1 MASLSIS
8 LYFALSITLYFSLPG
23 LLLAFMAQFILRSVW
38 SKYSKV
44 SSEINVP
51 GAQVARYILDSSG
64 LRNVKVEETRGF
76 LSDHYDPSRKTLRL
90 SRQVYQG
97 NSVAAIGVAAHE
109 VGHALQDSQSY
120 RPLALRSKMILSVQY
135 GSWLGPILFSI
146 GLASPS
152 IWGQILAF
160 AGLILFSGTVLFA
173 LLTLPVEF
181 DASKR
186 AKQAL
191 VDHGLVFSQQ
201 ELSGVSTVL
210 NAAAL
215 SYVAAAVQAFM
226 ALLQYLYMF
235 LMLDRKR
242 DKEEKPA

>member
-1 MASLSIS
+1 MDALTIS
-8 LYFALSITLYFSLPG
+8 LYFSFPG
-23 LLLAFMAQFILRSVW
+23 LLLAFFAQLILRTAW
-38 SKYSKV
+38 NKYSKV

-64 LRNVKVEETRGF
+64 LGHVKVEETRGF
-76 LSDHYDPSRKTLRL
+76 LSDHYDPSKKTLRL

-146 GLASPS
+146 GLAIPS
-152 IWGQILAF
+152 TWGRILAMV
-160 AGLILFSGTVLFA
+160 GLILFSGTVLFA
-173 LLTLPVEF
+173 LITLPVEY

-191 VDHGLVFSQQ
+191 VDQELVISQQ
-201 ELSGVSTVL
+201 ELSGVSIVL

-215 SYVAAAVQAFM
+215 TYVAGAVQAFM
-226 ALLQYLYMF
+226 ALLQYLFVF

-242 DKEEKPA
+242 DKKEKSA

>member
-1 MASLSIS
+1 MDALTIS
-8 LYFALSITLYFSLPG
+8 LYFSFPG
-23 LLLAFMAQFILRSVW
+23 LLLAFFAQLILRSAW
-38 SKYSKV
+38 NKYSKV

-51 GAQVARYILDSSG
+51 GAQIARYILDSSG
-64 LRNVKVEETRGF
+64 LGHVKVEETRGF
-76 LSDHYDPSRKTLRL
+76 LSDHYDPSKKTLRL

-146 GLASPS
+146 GLAIPS
-152 IWGQILAF
+152 TWGRILAMV
-160 AGLILFSGTVLFA
+160 GLILFSGTVLFA
-173 LLTLPVEF
+173 LITLPVEY

-191 VDHGLVFSQQ
+191 VDQELVISQQ
-201 ELSGVSTVL
+201 ELSGVSIVL

-215 SYVAAAVQAFM
+215 TYVAGAVQAFM
-226 ALLQYLYMF
+226 ALLQYLFVF

-242 DKEEKPA
+242 DKKEKSA

>member
-1 MASLSIS
+1 MDALLSTS
-8 LYFALSITLYFSLPG
+8 LYLSLPG
-23 LLLAFMAQFILRSVW
+23 LLVAFVAQLILRSAW
-38 SKYSKV
+38 HKYSKV

-51 GAQVARYILDSSG
+51 GSQVARYILDSSG
-64 LRNVKVEETRGF
+64 LKHVKVEETRGF

-109 VGHALQDSQSY
+109 VGHALQHSQGY
-120 RPLALRSKMILSVQY
+120 RPMALRSKMIFSVHY
-135 GSWLGPILFSI
+135 GSWLGPILFSM
-146 GLASPS
+146 GLAIPS
-152 IWGQILAF
+152 TWGRILAMV
-160 AGLILFSGTVLFA
+160 GLILFSGTVLFA
-173 LLTLPVEF
+173 LITLPVEY

-191 VDHGLVFSQQ
+191 VDQGLVYSQQ
-201 ELSGVSTVL
+201 ELSGVKTVL

-215 SYVAAAVQAFM
+215 TYVAGAVQAFM
-226 ALLQYLYMF
+226 ALLQYLYVF

-242 DKEEKPA
+242 DKEEKPT

>member
-1 MASLSIS
+1 MDALTIS
-8 LYFALSITLYFSLPG
+8 LYFSFPG
-23 LLLAFMAQFILRSVW
+23 LLLAFFAQLILRSVW
-38 SKYSKV
+38 NQYSKV

-64 LRNVKVEETRGF
+64 LGHVKVEETRGF
-76 LSDHYDPSRKTLRL
+76 LSDHYEPSKKILRL

-146 GLASPS
+146 GLAIPS
-152 IWGQILAF
+152 TLGQILSTL
-160 AGLILFSGTVLFA
+160 GLILFSTTFLFA
-173 LLTLPVEF
+173 LITLPVEF

-186 AKQAL
+186 AKQVL
-191 VDHGLVFSQQ
+191 TDQGIVFSQQ
-201 ELSGVSTVL
+201 ELSGVSMVL

-215 SYVAAAVQAFM
+215 TYVAAAVQAFM
-226 ALLQYLYMF
+226 ALLQYLYVF

-242 DKEEKPA
+242 RKEEKPA

>member
-1 MASLSIS
+1 MDALTIS
-8 LYFALSITLYFSLPG
+8 LYLSFPG
-23 LLLAFMAQFILRSVW
+23 LLLAFFAQLILRTAW
-38 SKYSKV
+38 NKYSKV

-64 LRNVKVEETRGF
+64 LGHVKVEETRGF
-76 LSDHYDPSRKTLRL
+76 LSDHYDPSKKTLRL

-109 VGHALQDSQSY
+109 VGHALQESQSY
-120 RPLALRSKMILSVQY
+120 RPLALRSKMIFSVQY

-146 GLASPS
+146 GLAIPS
-152 IWGQILAF
+152 TWGRILAMV
-160 AGLILFSGTVLFA
+160 GLILFSGTVLFA
-173 LLTLPVEF
+173 LITLPVEY

-191 VDHGLVFSQQ
+191 VDQGLVFSQQ
-201 ELSGVSTVL
+201 ELKGVNMVL

-215 SYVAAAVQAFM
+215 TYVAGAVQAFM
-226 ALLQYLYMF
+226 ALLQYLYVF

-242 DKEEKPA
+242 DEKEKPN

>member
-1 MASLSIS
+1 MDALTIS
-8 LYFALSITLYFSLPG
+8 LYFSFPG
-23 LLLAFMAQFILRSVW
+23 LLLAFFAQLILRSAW
-38 SKYSKV
+38 NKYSKV

-51 GAQVARYILDSSG
+51 GAQIARYILDSGG
-64 LRNVKVEETRGF
+64 LGHVKVEETRGF
-76 LSDHYDPSRKTLRL
+76 LSDHYDPSKKTLRL

-146 GLASPS
+146 GLAIPS
-152 IWGQILAF
+152 TWGRILAMV
-160 AGLILFSGTVLFA
+160 GLILFSGTVLFA
-173 LLTLPVEF
+173 LITLPVEY

-191 VDHGLVFSQQ
+191 VDLELVFSQQ
-201 ELSGVSTVL
+201 ELSGVSIVL

-215 SYVAAAVQAFM
+215 TYVAGAVQAFM
-226 ALLQYLYMF
+226 ALLQYLYVFMMF
-235 LMLDRKR
+235 DRKR
-242 DKEEKPA
+242 SKEEKRA

>member
-1 MASLSIS
+1 MDALTIS
-8 LYFALSITLYFSLPG
+8 LYFSFPG
-23 LLLAFMAQFILRSVW
+23 LLLAFFAQLILRSAW

-51 GAQVARYILDSSG
+51 GAQIARYILDSGG
-64 LRNVKVEETRGF
+64 LGHVKVEETRGF
-76 LSDHYDPSRKTLRL
+76 LSDHYDPSKKTLRL

-146 GLASPS
+146 GLAIPS
-152 IWGQILAF
+152 TWGRILAMV
-160 AGLILFSGTVLFA
+160 GLILFSGTVLFA
-173 LLTLPVEF
+173 LITLPVEY

-191 VDHGLVFSQQ
+191 VDLELVFSQQ
-201 ELSGVSTVL
+201 ELSGVSMVL

-215 SYVAAAVQAFM
+215 TYVAGAVQAFM
-226 ALLQYLYMF
+226 ALLQYLYVF
-235 LMLDRKR
+235 LNLDRKR
-242 DKEEKPA
+242 DKKEKSA

>member
-1 MASLSIS
+1 MDALTIS
-8 LYFALSITLYFSLPG
+8 LYFSFPG
-23 LLLAFMAQFILRSVW
+23 LLLAFFAQLILRSAW
-38 SKYSKV
+38 NKYSKV

-51 GAQVARYILDSSG
+51 GAQIARYILDSGG
-64 LRNVKVEETRGF
+64 LGHVKVEETRGF
-76 LSDHYDPSRKTLRL
+76 LSDHYDPSKKTLRL

-146 GLASPS
+146 GLAIPS
-152 IWGQILAF
+152 TWGRILAMV
-160 AGLILFSGTVLFA
+160 GLILFSGTVLFA
-173 LLTLPVEF
+173 LITLPVEY

-191 VDHGLVFSQQ
+191 VDLELVFSQQ
-201 ELSGVSTVL
+201 ELSGVSIVL

-215 SYVAAAVQAFM
+215 TYVAGAVQAFM
-226 ALLQYLYMF
+226 ALLQYLYVF
-235 LMLDRKR
+235 LNLDRKR
-242 DKEEKPA
+242 DKKEKSA

>member
-1 MASLSIS
+1 MDALTIS
-8 LYFALSITLYFSLPG
+8 LYFSFPG
-23 LLLAFMAQFILRSVW
+23 LLLAFFAQLILRSAW

-51 GAQVARYILDSSG
+51 GAQIARYILDSGG
-64 LRNVKVEETRGF
+64 LGHVKVEETRGF
-76 LSDHYDPSRKTLRL
+76 LSDHYDPSKKTLRL

-146 GLASPS
+146 GLAIPS
-152 IWGQILAF
+152 TWGRILAMV
-160 AGLILFSGTVLFA
+160 GLILFSGTVLFA
-173 LLTLPVEF
+173 LITLPVEY

-191 VDHGLVFSQQ
+191 VDLELVFSQQ
-201 ELSGVSTVL
+201 ELSGVSMVL

-215 SYVAAAVQAFM
+215 TYVAGAVQAFM
-226 ALLQYLYMF
+226 ALLQYLFVF

-242 DKEEKPA
+242 DKKEKSA